1 MTKMY
6 LKFLFSSL
14 NGSKES
20 AAARTTEIR
29 IPSSQGPQSLIW
41 AVPGEIST
49 GKAKGYVQ
57 LLRDKVV

>member
-20 AAARTTEIR
+20 AAARTTETPIT
-29 IPSSQGPQSLIW
+29 SSQGPQSLIW
-41 AVPGEIST
+41 TVTGEIST
-49 GKAKGYVQ
+49 RKAKGYVQ